1 MSAIVRRRNTPKTA
15 ILARDT
21 PQIIAEVA
29 AMSFLVERYASGAR
43 TSTSRAA
50 DPSASSATCAPDGPI
65 ASQPRGDSCQFA

>member
-29 AMSFLVERYASGAR
+29 AMSFLVERYGGLRRSHLDQQG
-43 TSTSRAA
+43 
-50 DPSASSATCAPDGPI
+50 
-65 ASQPRGDSCQFA
+65 RGSVCLIGDLCP